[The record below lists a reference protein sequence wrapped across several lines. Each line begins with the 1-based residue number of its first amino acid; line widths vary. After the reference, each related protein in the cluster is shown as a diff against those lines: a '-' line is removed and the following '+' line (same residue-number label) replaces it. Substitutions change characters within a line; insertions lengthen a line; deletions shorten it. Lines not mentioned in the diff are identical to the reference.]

1 MDLERIKKQLMDHEG
16 YGPKVYE
23 DTVGILTIGY
33 GRNLEDKGITE
44 AEAEYLLGN
53 DIHEVES
60 ELRERLPFFENLSS
74 IRQEILISMGYNLG
88 INGLLKFKKMLA
100 ALENYDY
107 ELAADEMLDSK
118 WATQVKGR
126 ARDLA
131 QLMWE
136 E

>member
-1 MDLERIKKQLMDHEG
+1 VDLERIKKQLMDHEG

-33 GRNLEDKGITE
+33 GRNLEGKGITE
-44 AEAEYLLGN
+44 AEAEYLLVN
-53 DIHEVES
+53 DIREVEN

-100 ALENYDY
+100 ALENTTMSWLPTRCWIPNGPHRSR
-107 ELAADEMLDSK
+107 E
-118 WATQVKGR
+118 GR
-126 ARDLA
+126 VI
-131 QLMWE
+131 WHN
-136 E
+136 

>member
-1 MDLERIKKQLMDHEG
+1 VDLERIKKQLMDHEG

-44 AEAEYLLGN
+44 AEAEYLLVN
-53 DIHEVES
+53 DIREVEN

>member
-1 MDLERIKKQLMDHEG
+1 VDLGRIKKQLMDHEG

-44 AEAEYLLGN
+44 AEAEYLLVN
-53 DIHEVES
+53 DIREVEN
-60 ELRERLPFFENLSS
+60 ELRERLPFFRNLSS
-74 IRQEILISMGYNLG
+74 IRQEVLIDMGYNLG
-88 INGLLKFKKMLA
+88 CKGLMNFRRMLA
-100 ALENYDY
+100 ALEDEDY

-126 ARDLA
+126 ANNLA
-131 QLMWE
+131 QLMRE

>member
-33 GRNLEDKGITE
+33 GRNLEGKGITE
-44 AEAEYLLGN
+44 AEAEYLLVN
-53 DIHEVES
+53 DIREVEN